1 MNAADR
7 FRHWQSVRR
16 GLIEALDKI
25 NDEQLQF
32 VPRAGL
38 WSLGKVACH
47 IADAEDGWFRYVAT
61 GELDAWPEFEAEDYP
76 TVESVKRVLAEV
88 HGRTEAYLATLDDAD
103 LEQIIAA
110 PWGNKLPLRW
120 IVWHVLEHEYP
131 WTQWTKNALPIH
143 SGHRPPS
150 AHLLSSA

>member
-88 HGRTEAYLATLDDAD
+88 HGRTEAYLATLDNAD

-120 IVWHVLEHEYP
+120 IVWHVLEHE
-131 WTQWTKNALPIH
+131 I
-143 SGHRPPS
+143 SHRGEIYLMLGLMGMEAPDV
-150 AHLLSSA
+150 

>member
-120 IVWHVLEHEYP
+120 IVWHVLEHE
-131 WTQWTKNALPIH
+131 I
-143 SGHRPPS
+143 SHRGEIYLMLGLMGMEAPDV
-150 AHLLSSA
+150 